1 MIDTGTRK
9 IPLVA
14 HSENSSTLEGTGVH
28 FVRDAKGAVSDMIEH
43 WTEGDMTY
51 QKLALLR

>member
-43 WTEGDMTY
+43 GTEGRHDLPDTG
-51 QKLALLR
+51 LLR